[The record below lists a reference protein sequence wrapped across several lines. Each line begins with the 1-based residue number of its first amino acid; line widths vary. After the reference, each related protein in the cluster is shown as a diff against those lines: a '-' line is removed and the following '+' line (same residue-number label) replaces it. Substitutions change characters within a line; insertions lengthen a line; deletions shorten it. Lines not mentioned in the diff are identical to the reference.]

1 MVVFLGYCQRIKS
14 AQSQAVKLV
23 YSQEAVS
30 DLIRLREFIAEKDP
44 GAAARV
50 SLELVTR
57 IDYICSFPDMGRA
70 VGLSPEPLDIRDSIF
85 GKYVVRYIAQTD
97 SIVILRVW
105 HHYESR

>member
-1 MVVFLGYCQRIKS
+1 M
-14 AQSQAVKLV
+14 KLI

-30 DLIRLREFIAEKDP
+30 DLVRLRDFIAEEDP

-57 IDYICSFPDMGRA
+57 IDYICSFPHMGKA
-70 VGLSPEPLDIRDSIF
+70 VALSPEPLDIRDSIF
-85 GKYVVRYIAQTD
+85 GKYVVRYIAQSE
-97 SIVILRVW
+97 SIIILRIW

>member
-1 MVVFLGYCQRIKS
+1 M
-14 AQSQAVKLV
+14 KLV

-50 SLELVTR
+50 SLELITR
-57 IDYICSFPDMGRA
+57 IDYICSFPSMGKVVA
-70 VGLSPEPLDIRDSIF
+70 LSPEPLDIRDSIF
-85 GKYVVRYIAQTD
+85 GKYAVRYIAQAE
-97 SIVILRVW
+97 SVIILRVW